1 MSQERFSRRRLG
13 YLIEAP
19 LLRRRLVMAPALLLS
34 LAASS
39 LAFVLPARYR
49 AAALVRAEWG
59 LGDVA
64 ERRSQAV
71 KQRVTETAVLART
84 LEEATPYAA
93 GGGAPP
99 ALAEQVERLR
109 SDLRVRAM
117 AASAFVVEFEHRDPA
132 KAAQVPNVLA
142 RLLVEQADDGRRPI
156 ARFELL
162 APATMPAAPESPDPV
177 WYGLAGLLLGL
188 LLGLLVAVVAE
199 HRDRSVKGP
208 EDLDEILPVPL
219 LATLPEVRLRDQ
231 RR

>member
-1 MSQERFSRRRLG
+1 MSQERSSRRRLG

-19 LLRRRLVMAPALLLS
+19 LLRRKLVVAPALLLS
-34 LAASS
+34 LAAVG
-39 LAFVLPARYR
+39 LALVLPARYR
-49 AAALVRAEWG
+49 AAALVRVEWG

-64 ERRSQAV
+64 ERGSQAV
-71 KQRVTETAVLART
+71 RQRVTETAVLART

-93 GGGAPP
+93 GDGAPP
-99 ALAEQVERLR
+99 ALAVERLR

-142 RLLVEQADDGRRPI
+142 RLLVEQADESRRPI